1 MAPDARVDEF
11 LPLHPESFRIL
22 LAVGAQP
29 LHGYAIVKE
38 LERDPERPGRVLP
51 ANLYRRMRTL
61 RDQGLITEAE
71 GPAAGDDERR
81 RYFERSSLGDAVV
94 RAETHRLRGLL
105 AEAEQLSRG

>member
-1 MAPDARVDEF
+1 MTPDAGVDAF

-22 LAVGAQP
+22 LAVGGQA

-38 LERDPERPGRVLP
+38 LERDPDRPARVLP

-61 RDQGLITEAE
+61 RDQGLIEETD
-71 GPAAGDDERR
+71 GPAADDDERR
-81 RYFERSSLGDAVV
+81 RYFARTPLGDAVV

-105 AEAEQLSRG
+105 AEAEQVAGG

>member
-1 MAPDARVDEF
+1 MTPHPRADEH

-22 LAVGAQP
+22 LAVGARP

-38 LERDPERPGRVLP
+38 MERDPDRPGRVLP

-61 RDQGLITEAE
+61 RDQGLISETE
-71 GPAAGDDERR
+71 GPDSDDDERR
-81 RYFERSSLGDAVV
+81 RYFERTPLGDAVV
-94 RAETHRLRGLL
+94 TAETHRLRGLL